1 MNSEIPEFNFRKK
14 IRQSTPEFKIVQNL
28 TRIEIHKF
36 HSYNLL
42 GIHFFFF
49 LEKSYLRRV
58 ELLESWVRS

>member
-36 HSYNLL
+36 HSY
-42 GIHFFFF
+42 
-49 LEKSYLRRV
+49 
-58 ELLESWVRS
+58 

>member
-42 GIHFFFF
+42 GINFFF
-49 LEKSYLRRV
+49 LFRKILLEKSRII
-58 ELLESWVRS
+58 